1 MITEIEVQ
9 RLINFEIAT
18 DGSAAVKL
26 VVCDVANR
34 NVGIILTI
42 ETLSAL

>member
-18 DGSAAVKL
+18 DGSAVKL